1 MRDAAT
7 ALRDAL
13 TGYPQRVAPDRTEDP
28 AYPDDDTIVRVPVAP
43 ARPAG
48 ADLDDTITTSARPGM
63 PARPATDEITPR
75 PPASLVAPPSPLPST
90 APPVPRTPVVRLPDG
105 SSLDIDGTVYVGR
118 RPALPRVPAAGIPRL
133 VTLASPG
140 REVSSTHLAI
150 SAVGGVV
157 VVRDML
163 STNGTVVKAPGVPA
177 RTLLRG
183 ESAVVT
189 AGTTLDLG
197 DGNVL
202 EVLS

>member
-1 MRDAAT
+1 
-7 ALRDAL
+7 
-13 TGYPQRVAPDRTEDP
+13 VAPDRAEDA
-28 AYPDDDTIVRVPVAP
+28 AYPDDDTVVRVPVAP
-43 ARPAG
+43 GEPTG
-48 ADLDDTITTSARPGM
+48 PDLDDTIATT
-63 PARPATDEITPR
+63 ARPAMPPAAPPPPTPPPPAPTEETTPR
-75 PPASLVAPPSPLPST
+75 PPTPLVVPVPPSAPPAVPPPP
-90 APPVPRTPVVRLPDG
+90 APILRLPDG
-105 SSLDIDGTVYVGR
+105 SALEIDGGTVYVGR

-150 SAVGGVV
+150 SAVGGAI

-163 STNGTVVKAPGVPA
+163 STNGTVVKAPGIPA

-189 AGTTLDLG
+189 PGTTLDLG